1 MMLLL
6 HSPHRPRVSLVNK
19 PPTRRRKEEKREEQ
33 GKKKRKKKKGRGFCI
48 QTIGHKK
55 RKRRLEKKNK

>member
-1 MMLLL
+1 MLLL

-33 GKKKRKKKKGRGFCI
+33 GKKKE
-48 QTIGHKK
+48 KK
-55 RKRRLEKKNK
+55 RKEEAFVYKPLVIKKEKGD